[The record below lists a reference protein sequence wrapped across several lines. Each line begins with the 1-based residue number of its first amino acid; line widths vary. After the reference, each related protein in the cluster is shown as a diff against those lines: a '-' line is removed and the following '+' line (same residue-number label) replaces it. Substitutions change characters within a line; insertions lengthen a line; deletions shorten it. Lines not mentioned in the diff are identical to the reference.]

1 MHFLE
6 TQASV
11 GFPFIRN
18 VLIDKLITAMKQR
31 RILFLLE
38 FQIFPRFFRFCKWHE
53 IKFIQNLVGGYLICT
68 MQDQ

>member
-38 FQIFPRFFRFCKWHE
+38 FQIFPGF
-53 IKFIQNLVGGYLICT
+53 LSLL
-68 MQDQ
+68 